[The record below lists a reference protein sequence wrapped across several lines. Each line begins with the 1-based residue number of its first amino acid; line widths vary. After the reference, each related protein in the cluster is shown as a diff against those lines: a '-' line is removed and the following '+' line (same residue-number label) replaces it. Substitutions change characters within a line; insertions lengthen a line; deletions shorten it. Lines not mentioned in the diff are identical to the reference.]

1 MVLLLLAGG
10 VGHAGA
16 AEPDPQAR
24 RKQVQ
29 EQRARLASQVD
40 VLKASDAQVERA
52 LDDLESNVRAQES
65 KAASTR
71 QAADVAARGAA
82 DALQQERRTAD
93 ELKSLRTA
101 MRRVAVNAYVMGPTE
116 TLALA
121 LDSESV
127 AEMETKRYL
136 LDVALGRSGDLAD
149 QLQATAEDLAQRRKA
164 ADEAQKRAVAK
175 RREAEASLAAVKA
188 AQDKQQQIAASVDE
202 RVDRALAEAASL
214 AALDSQLAAEISKRQ
229 EALTRR
235 VVAAP
240 ARPGAVARPV
250 LASRR
255 VDGVSLTTVRG
266 ITVASEIAGRLSDL
280 LAAADADGVPLSGS
294 GYRSSSS
301 QVALRQAN
309 CGSSDYAVYEMSP
322 SSCRPPTARPGA
334 SMHERG
340 LAVDFTYGGRI
351 ISSRSSPGFAWLA
364 RNASRFGFYNLPS
377 EPWHWSTNGQ

>member
-52 LDDLESNVRAQES
+52 LDDLQSNVRAQES

-235 VVAAP
+235 VAAAP